1 MKKEVLIVGAGPAG
15 LMAALS
21 LAKAGHHA
29 TVIEQKRNMDKLNR
43 ACSMQFIIDDD
54 YEAEVLKVEDSTLKF
69 TKCGLEV
76 PYTGK
81 LVPLYNKYY
90 HSPKDHVIRFTRED
104 GKAPFSY
111 KFDKQQLLKS
121 LFDLC
126 AENGVEF
133 MMGALVMGGKDRGDE
148 VEVKVKQNK
157 EEITLTC
164 EKLIIAEGVNAVVS
178 GKFGMNKGRQSSDPA
193 YCLKYLMKG
202 ITGVEN
208 NSWNLYYG
216 SVYRSRTAAIIGPSL
231 EGDGIFEVTIT
242 GTKDLMPQKIFEEFT
257 TLSPMAENFK
267 NAELI
272 KRIGTQ
278 GAFLC
283 GDRAAKAVI
292 AEMEGRNGFEEYT
305 RWWIDSFEFNSDDYL
320 AVSQG
325 YALAFLYN
333 DDELDY
339 LFSLCEGHNLHGTYS
354 QYLTPK
360 LIWDCIR
367 LSADRIKEERPEIYA
382 KMQKSGQV

>member
-121 LFDLC
+121 LYDLC

-133 MMGALVMGGKDRGDE
+133 MMGTLVMGGKDRGDE

-164 EKLIIAEGVNAVVS
+164 
-178 GKFGMNKGRQSSDPA
+178 
-193 YCLKYLMKG
+193 
-202 ITGVEN
+202 
-208 NSWNLYYG
+208 
-216 SVYRSRTAAIIGPSL
+216 
-231 EGDGIFEVTIT
+231 
-242 GTKDLMPQKIFEEFT
+242 
-257 TLSPMAENFK
+257 
-267 NAELI
+267 
-272 KRIGTQ
+272 
-278 GAFLC
+278 
-283 GDRAAKAVI
+283 
-292 AEMEGRNGFEEYT
+292 
-305 RWWIDSFEFNSDDYL
+305 
-320 AVSQG
+320 
-325 YALAFLYN
+325 
-333 DDELDY
+333 
-339 LFSLCEGHNLHGTYS
+339 
-354 QYLTPK
+354 
-360 LIWDCIR
+360 
-367 LSADRIKEERPEIYA
+367 
-382 KMQKSGQV
+382 KS